1 MPSGRRAPHTV
12 LAGGG
17 SGKNWTYTSFM
28 LGASSMLCS
37 STLTFTILSK
47 EEPARSS
54 SCSRLVRICRVSLA
68 VVPGMH
74 MPDCG
79 SVAVR
84 PDTNRKSPPRT
95 ACDAAALAVRLPGC
109 CGEEMIS
116 RLALIAS
123 LHSYFAHVLIGKLVP
138 TFPGHALRGSHSV
151 DLNLESGLDLHRPNG
166 ARRRSA
172 RDVLP
177 VDAVE
182 HVIFDAVVNERMHLH
197 EPVERGAGRLQ
208 EQLQIAEDDV
218 RLAGERAVAAL
229 AGLGI
234 DRKHSG
240 TEDQAAGADRR
251 RLMMPV
257 MLSQIEPGTGHGDDF
272 AHGTNSRINPKA
284 VRRRAAGIAR
294 YCPPS

>member
-1 MPSGRRAPHTV
+1 
-12 LAGGG
+12 
-17 SGKNWTYTSFM
+17 M

-37 STLTFTILSK
+37 STLTFTILSRD
-47 EEPARSS
+47 EPALSS
-54 SCSRLVRICRVSLA
+54 SCLRLVRICRVSLA
-68 VVPGMH
+68 VVPGMR
-74 MPDCG
+74 MPDWG

-95 ACDAAALAVRLPGC
+95 APDAAAPAMTLPAW

-123 LHSYFAHVLIGKLVP
+123 HSFRFCACPHRKTGSHPRVKPEGRL
-138 TFPGHALRGSHSV
+138 FPGHALRRGHSV
-151 DLNLESGLDLHRPNG
+151 DLNFEASLDLHRPNG
-166 ARRRSA
+166 ARRRPA

-182 HVIFDAVVNERMHLH
+182 HVIFDAVVDERMHLH

-229 AGLGI
+229 AGFGI
-234 DRKHSG
+234 DRKHPR
-240 TEDQAAGADRR
+240 TEDQAACPDRR
-251 RLMMPV
+251 RLMMAV
-257 MLSQIEPGTGHGDDF
+257 MLPQIEPGTGRGDDF
-272 AHGTNSRINPKA
+272 AHRQAPRSIRKLCDA
-284 VRRRAAGIAR
+284 RQQESFDIAR
-294 YCPPS
+294 RLDVA

>member
-1 MPSGRRAPHTV
+1 
-12 LAGGG
+12 
-17 SGKNWTYTSFM
+17 M

-37 STLTFTILSK
+37 STLTFTILSRD
-47 EEPARSS
+47 EPALSS
-54 SCSRLVRICRVSLA
+54 SCLRLVRICRVSLA
-68 VVPGMH
+68 VVPGMR
-74 MPDCG
+74 MPDWG

-95 ACDAAALAVRLPGC
+95 ASDAAAPAMTLLAW

-123 LHSYFAHVLIGKLVP
+123 HLFRFCECPYRKTGSQPRVKPEGRL
-138 TFPGHALRGSHSV
+138 FPGHALRGSNSV
-151 DLNLESGLDLHRPNG
+151 DLNFEAGLDLHRPNG

-182 HVIFDAVVNERMHLH
+182 HVIFYAVVDERMHLH

-208 EQLQIAEDDV
+208 KQLQIAKNDV
-218 RLAGERAVAAL
+218 RLAGERAVTAL
-229 AGLGI
+229 ASLGI
-234 DRKHSG
+234 DWKHSR

-251 RLMMPV
+251 RLMMAV
-257 MLSQIEPGTGHGDDF
+257 VLAQIEPGTGRGDDF
-272 AHGTNSRINPKA
+272 AHSASSRINPTA
-284 VRRRAAGIAR
+284 ARRPA
-294 YCPPS
+294 